1 MAKIQVAGELEVVTQ
16 EGKLVDA
23 LQVTDSN
30 LDKTQQ
36 AINSEVNTALANKA
50 DKESYTQ
57 VKITGVAISHY
68 AAASSVPTTVA
79 GYYLC
84 DTSLS
89 GSTHRVIAIVA
100 SGQIVNELTPST
112 GDMWLTTS
120 DGHLWAATTNNTTAW
135 VDCGQ
140 IKGDKGD
147 QGEQGEKG
155 DKGDTGAKGDKGDKG
170 DQGEKGTDGAQTVVQ
185 TTGTSTTSVM
195 SQAAVTEYGGAT
207 DPFVWEPWKDLSHY
221 DITAIDHTAGTIT
234 LSTSDH
240 DIAVGDNVAIVAKMT
255 EWSSPWASGTGN
267 TWETFLSSASLR
279 NFPLKT
285 YSATK
290 VLTVTAVD
298 GAVIT
303 STGAVVT
310 TTYTYDYTKWQL
322 QKMPTADV
330 FIEIP
335 DRFKGKALSIRLQG
349 QGFVYSSGSFCLA
362 NVSNILRKNDTYKT
376 QVVKGFGGNQVC
388 GVPFLDLEYS
398 VRAGQQSYID
408 YGVNL
413 WGEVPSI
420 GSKTN
425 VFALSNSSSWNLDE
439 AYWLKAE
446 KLFAHYYTT
455 YTLMPYHTLQDINPL
470 HPQIYS

>member
-50 DKESYTQ
+50 DKEAYTQ

-140 IKGDKGD
+140 IKGEKGD
-147 QGEQGEKG
+147 QGEQGDKG

-195 SQAAVTEYGGAT
+195 SQAAVTSKI
-207 DPFVWEPWKDLSHY
+207 D
-221 DITAIDHTAGTIT
+221 DIPNP
-234 LSTSDH
+234 LST
-240 DIAVGDNVAIVAKMT
+240 V
-255 EWSSPWASGTGN
+255 EY
-267 TWETFLSSASLR
+267 TWSASDNNR
-279 NFPLKT
+279 NTLDVYIPN
-285 YSATK
+285 
-290 VLTVTAVD
+290 
-298 GAVIT
+298 
-303 STGAVVT
+303 T
-310 TTYTYDYTKWQL
+310 T
-322 QKMPTADV
+322 
-330 FIEIP
+330 IN
-335 DRFKGKALSIRLQG
+335 SIRIEATMALPALDG
-349 QGFVYSSGSFCLA
+349 ITVLLGAAGYGSKRNYPLVQSDGYLA
-362 NVSNILRKNDTYKT
+362 WLT
-376 QVVKGFGGNQVC
+376 Q
-388 GVPFLDLEYS
+388 
-398 VRAGQQSYID
+398 
-408 YGVNL
+408 
-413 WGEVPSI
+413 
-420 GSKTN
+420 GSKTPTATTLNISDVACDGEYHDYVVIDSPTSYQVWVDGVLRINGIYTVAQQMAQNSHMYWFYNN
-425 VFALSNSSSWNLDE
+425 VMGSVAQKTWTNFKLKGWAKTYINGELTYRHIGTTQSGICKLALYKTDPTGIIASTAISPMYDGQICVASNV
-439 AYWLKAE
+439 AYIGIGGVWK
-446 KLFAHYYTT
+446 
-455 YTLMPYHTLQDINPL
+455 QINNA
-470 HPQIYS
+470 